1 MNGGGPAGDSRG
13 RKGPGG
19 DAANGT
25 LGGGGGG
32 KAQDDGKGK
41 ASVGLIAG
49 PGDPAEPATGGKPEE
64 KSKGETSGC
73 QGTALGTSSVLPGE
87 LAEADTASYRGSVK
101 PRYKNK
107 GKKGLDSRST
117 ETAMTGMTLE
127 ALPPQVVNSDNM
139 GKNGSNN
146 QSIAKASVSPQGEAA
161 EDSPLQGVK
170 SDNKRKKK
178 KNKPS
183 GGRQADAAPGS
194 DWPNGRRDQP
204 RPSAEGSRGRR
215 NGDGQ
220 GTIWE
225 VKSDGLGGKQTE
237 VEGKVYSHP
246 PTESSSNRRRGS
258 GKGMTRKAK
267 FDDFGEKQPVVETR
281 AHLHPAADSSSYRS
295 SSGDQGMT
303 RKAKSEDFGD
313 KQPVVE
319 MRAVKTYC
327 GQRPGGCSRV
337 NGATRQPGSVWVPKA
352 AAVPVRTE
360 IGNIP

>member
-146 QSIAKASVSPQGEAA
+146 QSIAKASVSPQGKAA

-170 SDNKRKKK
+170 SDNKWKKKK

-194 DWPNGRRDQP
+194 DWANGRRDQP
-204 RPSAEGSRGRR
+204 RPAAEGSHGRR

-220 GTIWE
+220 GAVWE
-225 VKSDGLGGKQTE
+225 AKSDGPGGKQPE
-237 VEGKVYSHP
+237 VEGKVHSHL
-246 PTESSSNRRRGS
+246 PTESSSSNRRRGS
-258 GKGMTRKAK
+258 G
-267 FDDFGEKQPVVETR
+267 
-281 AHLHPAADSSSYRS
+281 
-295 SSGDQGMT
+295 QGMA

-313 KQPVVE
+313 KQPVGEMRAQSHPAADSQRSIGDQGMNQEAKSERFEEKQPVVE
-319 MRAVKTYC
+319 MRAVKTYR

>member
-1 MNGGGPAGDSRG
+1 MDAAAPSRRAAPRRDRPLIPPNYVSLRDLQELRLKEKAEQRRRQEEEEAASRREAEEEEEERRLRKEEAAAAEAKRAKEEQRRREEEEAAAATRVRDAAAGAGASNAEMKGSSSSRAPFRYNERARGGPRVVVVAHRPPPPPRGEGSAVNGGGPAGDSRG

-139 GKNGSNN
+139 GKNGS
-146 QSIAKASVSPQGEAA
+146 
-161 EDSPLQGVK
+161 
-170 SDNKRKKK
+170 
-178 KNKPS
+178 
-183 GGRQADAAPGS
+183 
-194 DWPNGRRDQP
+194 
-204 RPSAEGSRGRR
+204 
-215 NGDGQ
+215 
-220 GTIWE
+220 IW
-225 VKSDGLGGKQTE
+225 L
-237 VEGKVYSHP
+237 
-246 PTESSSNRRRGS
+246 
-258 GKGMTRKAK
+258 M
-267 FDDFGEKQPVVETR
+267 
-281 AHLHPAADSSSYRS
+281 
-295 SSGDQGMT
+295 
-303 RKAKSEDFGD
+303 
-313 KQPVVE
+313 
-319 MRAVKTYC
+319 
-327 GQRPGGCSRV
+327 
-337 NGATRQPGSVWVPKA
+337 
-352 AAVPVRTE
+352 
-360 IGNIP
+360 